1 MAKTRKSSPLSS
13 KEAKCLACVK
23 ECELGGLDPSA
34 LAVGYILH
42 GDASVNHLGYFHTYG
57 CLTSI
62 SMKKIKT
69 MVTLL
74 LKKKY
79 LAAYSPFQQSE
90 RYLVLTEEGEAVAE
104 ATLSKPFRKKPSLPT
119 PPLFNERN

>member
-1 MAKTRKSSPLSS
+1 MARQRKTHPLSS

-34 LAVGYILH
+34 LAVGYILR
-42 GDASVNHLGYFHTYG
+42 GDASVNHLAYFHTYG

-62 SMKKIKT
+62 SMKKIKM

-79 LAAYSPFQQSE
+79 LAAYSPLHQNE
-90 RYLVLTEEGEAVAE
+90 RYIVLTDEGVVVAE
-104 ATLSKPFRKKPSLPT
+104 ATLSKPIRKNPSMPM